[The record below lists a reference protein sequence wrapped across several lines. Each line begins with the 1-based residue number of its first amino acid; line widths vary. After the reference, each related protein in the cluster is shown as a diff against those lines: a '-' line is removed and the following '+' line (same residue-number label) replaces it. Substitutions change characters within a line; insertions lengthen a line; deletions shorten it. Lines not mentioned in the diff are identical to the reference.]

1 MTAAESAFSPPRAPV
16 SDVLQPREELVQVR
30 SGAWR
35 MLLPMR
41 FVERV
46 LGAALPAARPSA
58 GAESP
63 PVVAIGPALVP
74 VLFAE
79 ALFGAGE
86 VRIGA
91 EDQMVLL
98 HPLGRR
104 ALLWVDA
111 VEEVVEFSAVPSPPD
126 AGARAVVAGFSGAE
140 RPLAVLDVPRL
151 LELAA

>member
-1 MTAAESAFSPPRAPV
+1 
-16 SDVLQPREELVQVR
+16 
-30 SGAWR
+30 

-46 LGAALPAARPSA
+46 LGAALPAARPDA
-58 GAESP
+58 P
-63 PVVAIGPALVP
+63 PVVAIGAALIP
-74 VLFAE
+74 VLFAD
-79 ALFGAGE
+79 ALLGE
-86 VRIGA
+86 PEVGIDA

-98 HPLGRR
+98 RDGTRR

-111 VEEVVEFSAVPSPPD
+111 VEEVVEYAPVPPPPGSPE
-126 AGARAVVAGFSGAE
+126 RSIVAAFSGAA

>member
-1 MTAAESAFSPPRAPV
+1 MTPGESVFSPPGAPV

-46 LGAALPAARPSA
+46 LGAALPAARPST
-58 GAESP
+58 GGEST
-63 PVVAIGPALVP
+63 PVVAIGPILVP
-74 VLFAE
+74 VLFAD
-79 ALFGAGE
+79 ALFGAEE

-98 HPLGRR
+98 LHRGRR

-126 AGARAVVAGFSGAE
+126 ACARAVVAAFSGTG

>member
-1 MTAAESAFSPPRAPV
+1 MRI
-16 SDVLQPREELVQVR
+16 R
-30 SGAWR
+30 SGVWR

-41 FVERV
+41 FVERI
-46 LGAALPAARPSA
+46 LGAALPAPRPAA
-58 GAESP
+58 GGDAA
-63 PVVAIGPALVP
+63 PVVSLGGALVP
-74 VLFAE
+74 VLFAD
-79 ALFGAGE
+79 ALLGAEE

-98 HPLGRR
+98 RHGGRR

-111 VEEVVEFSAVPSPPD
+111 VEEVVEHSPVPTPPGAD
-126 AGARAVVAGFSGAE
+126 ARAFVTAFSGAG

>member
-1 MTAAESAFSPPRAPV
+1 M
-16 SDVLQPREELVQVR
+16 QVR
-30 SGAWR
+30 SGVWR

-46 LGAALPAARPSA
+46 LGAALPATRPA
-58 GAESP
+58 LGGQVA
-63 PVVAIGPALVP
+63 PVVAIGRALVP
-74 VLFAE
+74 VLFAD
-79 ALFGAGE
+79 ALLGAEE

-91 EDQMVLL
+91 EDQMILL
-98 HPLGRR
+98 CHGGRR

-111 VEEVVEFSAVPSPPD
+111 VEEVVEFSPVPPPP
-126 AGARAVVAGFSGAE
+126 GTGTRAIVTAFSGAE